1 MKVYVVFEW
10 SGGYEDE
17 WNEFIDIFEKE
28 EDAKK
33 YVDEKNKKHNEEE
46 GVSEK
51 DYWGSPFSY
60 EEREVK

>member
-10 SGGYEDE
+10 IGGYEDE

-46 GVSEK
+46 GYSEK
-51 DYWGSPFSY
+51 DYRGSPFSY